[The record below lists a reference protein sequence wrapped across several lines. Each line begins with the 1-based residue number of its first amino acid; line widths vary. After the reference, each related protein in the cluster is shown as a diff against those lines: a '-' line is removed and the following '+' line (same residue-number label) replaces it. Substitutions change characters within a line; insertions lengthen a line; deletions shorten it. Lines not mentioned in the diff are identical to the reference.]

1 MKIQEVF
8 ANLGGIISF
17 INLIFS
23 NISLIF
29 NSHDKNIKLINKLF
43 EFSNLGSEKNL
54 LKIIEDQNN
63 YDKKIDFSLQSNRI
77 ILPNSFSNSNVI
89 QEIEDKSYQNAE
101 QNIALNEDFKKLIK
115 DQKKKFKLEPLL
127 ISFLC
132 RSKSN
137 KKQEFLLE
145 LFSKATE
152 IINKKL
158 DINGYLRFI
167 EEYITLKELLLDEIS
182 NLCLTLSKKPKI
194 YESNNFVNVNLS
206 KSERLKRV
214 ISYFV
219 NNPNRIANNI
229 YYEILDDE
237 LKKIVKNILNK
248 K

>member
-1 MKIQEVF
+1 M
-8 ANLGGIISF
+8 
-17 INLIFS
+17 
-23 NISLIF
+23 
-29 NSHDKNIKLINKLF
+29 
-43 EFSNLGSEKNL
+43 
-54 LKIIEDQNN
+54 
-63 YDKKIDFSLQSNRI
+63 
-77 ILPNSFSNSNVI
+77 
-89 QEIEDKSYQNAE
+89 
-101 QNIALNEDFKKLIK
+101 
-115 DQKKKFKLEPLL
+115 L

-145 LFSKATE
+145 LYSKATE

-158 DINGYLRFI
+158 DINFYLRFI

-219 NNPNRIANNI
+219 NNPNRIANNK
-229 YYEILDDE
+229 YYEIIDDE
-237 LKKIVKNILNK
+237 IKKIIKNILNK

>member
-1 MKIQEVF
+1 M
-8 ANLGGIISF
+8 
-17 INLIFS
+17 
-23 NISLIF
+23 
-29 NSHDKNIKLINKLF
+29 
-43 EFSNLGSEKNL
+43 
-54 LKIIEDQNN
+54 
-63 YDKKIDFSLQSNRI
+63 
-77 ILPNSFSNSNVI
+77 
-89 QEIEDKSYQNAE
+89 
-101 QNIALNEDFKKLIK
+101 
-115 DQKKKFKLEPLL
+115 L
-127 ISFLC
+127 ISFFC

-158 DINGYLRFI
+158 DINFYLRFI

-219 NNPNRIANNI
+219 NNPS
-229 YYEILDDE
+229 
-237 LKKIVKNILNK
+237 KI
-248 K
+248 